1 MGTSLCKTSATWTA
15 GGAGAGGLWQAT
27 LASSHTNDTNRVFI
41 TIDPLGAASAFMFRA
56 GQEWLRRLLL
66 AVGSIALVE
75 RMRNAVR
82 RFDSSKR
89 VAGESERAG
98 TIRE

>member
-1 MGTSLCKTSATWTA
+1 
-15 GGAGAGGLWQAT
+15 
-27 LASSHTNDTNRVFI
+27 
-41 TIDPLGAASAFMFRA
+41 MFRA

-89 VAGESERAG
+89 VAGESERG
-98 TIRE
+98 WHDT